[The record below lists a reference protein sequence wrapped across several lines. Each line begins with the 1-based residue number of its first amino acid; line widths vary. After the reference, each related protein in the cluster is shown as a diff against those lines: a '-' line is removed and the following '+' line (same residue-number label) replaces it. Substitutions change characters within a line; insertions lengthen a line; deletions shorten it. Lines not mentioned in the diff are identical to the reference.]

1 MHQIGSVLKLGL
13 GKVGCLNN
21 VSIFE
26 RDNIDSLV
34 KQDAP
39 LNCPQVSDPSSTFVL
54 SRDGMALDTE
64 NLKISVTPIAGDSER
79 WELYLKATNIDFE
92 LRGVFNNK

>member
-1 MHQIGSVLKLGL
+1 
-13 GKVGCLNN
+13 
-21 VSIFE
+21 
-26 RDNIDSLV
+26 
-34 KQDAP
+34 
-39 LNCPQVSDPSSTFVL
+39 
-54 SRDGMALDTE
+54 MALDTE